1 MKKIYLIILLGFC
14 WGPSFLFIKIA
25 VREVTPC
32 TLAAARIAIAALL
45 LYIILRLQ
53 GNKFKPWRHLWHHFL
68 ILGAC
73 SSAIPF
79 SLISYGERHI
89 SSGLAGLIN
98 GSTPV
103 FTVLIAHF
111 STKDDKL
118 TKKSILGTL
127 CGLLG
132 LGLIFLP
139 SLKKGQWGSEL
150 GILAVIV
157 ASLFYAIGMVYAK
170 KYLHNLPKLV
180 APTWQLI
187 MASVLSIIVAFTF
200 ERPLQNTSIS
210 WGALS
215 SIIALSLIGT
225 VFAFILYFQVLRIA
239 GASYLSFSNL
249 LFPLIAVIL
258 GAIFLKE
265 KLTWNAYL
273 GGLLVLSGLGI
284 TTNIF
289 PLLKAQFHK
298 QTD

>member
-1 MKKIYLIILLGFC
+1 MKKLYLIILLGFC

-32 TLAAARIAIAALL
+32 TLAAARITIAALL
-45 LYIILRLQ
+45 LYVVLRLRSI
-53 GNKFKPWRHLWHHFL
+53 KLKPWSHLWPHFL
-68 ILGAC
+68 ILGAL
-73 SSAIPF
+73 SSALPF
-79 SLISYGERHI
+79 SLISYGEQHI

-111 STKDDKL
+111 STKDDKM
-118 TKKSILGTL
+118 TKKSVLGTV
-127 CGLLG
+127 CGFLG
-132 LGLIFLP
+132 LMLIFFP
-139 SLKKGQWGSEL
+139 SLGKGQWGSEL

-170 KYLHNLPKLV
+170 KYLHHLPKLV

-187 MASVLSIIVAFTF
+187 MASALSLMIAFTF
-200 ERPLQNTSIS
+200 ERPLEHTSLS
-210 WGALS
+210 WETLG
-215 SIIALSLIGT
+215 SILALSLIGT
-225 VFAFILYFQVLRIA
+225 VLAFILYFQVLRIA

-249 LFPLIAVIL
+249 LFPLIAVIS

-265 KLTWNAYL
+265 KLAWNTYL
-273 GGLLVLSGLGI
+273 GGFFILLGLGI

-289 PLLKAQFHK
+289 PLLKASLSK
-298 QTD
+298 QRD